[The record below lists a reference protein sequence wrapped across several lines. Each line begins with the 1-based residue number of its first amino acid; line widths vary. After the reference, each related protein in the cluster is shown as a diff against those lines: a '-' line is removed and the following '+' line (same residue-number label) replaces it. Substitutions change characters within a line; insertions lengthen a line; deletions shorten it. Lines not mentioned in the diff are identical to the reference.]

1 MDEAEE
7 NVSLVAP
14 DEAENVEKD
23 DNDSVETY
31 ESAIDSEEQIKY
43 GETTASLDKDQNFIE
58 VDLNLPTEPK
68 SQEEIPELEEQVT
81 ESNDNNEMPQGSS
94 SEIVTTDVLLIK
106 DQSFDE
112 PMEQESLDKTTDPAS
127 LNETIGFIE
136 KSINISQINVSLNN
150 DDSNDAFNALKVMST
165 IIKLNIILLNLSSC
179 VCRNLKKMH

>member
-1 MDEAEE
+1 MDETEV

-14 DEAENVEKD
+14 DEAEKVEKD
-23 DNDSVETY
+23 DNDSVETF
-31 ESAIDSEEQIKY
+31 ESALDSEEQIKY

-58 VDLNLPTEPK
+58 VELNLPIEPK
-68 SQEEIPELEEQVT
+68 SVDEIPEEQVL
-81 ESNDNNEMPQGSS
+81 EANDNIEMQQGSS

-112 PMEQESLDKTTDPAS
+112 PMEQDSSDKVTDIEPAS
-127 LNETIGFIE
+127 LNETLNFTE

-165 IIKLNIILLNLSSC
+165 TITFNFILFTF
-179 VCRNLKKMH
+179 

>member
-43 GETTASLDKDQNFIE
+43 GETTSSLDKDQNFIQ
-58 VDLNLPTEPK
+58 VDLNLPMEPK
-68 SQEEIPELEEQVT
+68 SEGEIPELEEQVT
-81 ESNDNNEMPQGSS
+81 ESNDNNDMPQGSS

-106 DQSFDE
+106 DQSFEE
-112 PMEQESLDKTTDPAS
+112 PMEQESSDKTIDEPAS
-127 LNETIGFIE
+127 LNETIGFVE

-150 DDSNDAFNALKVMST
+150 DDSNDAFNALKVMCT
-165 IIKLNIILLNLSSC
+165 IIILIIIN
-179 VCRNLKKMH
+179 